1 MAVLSMKKVNICAL
15 KKDRKSILETLQRL
29 GLVEVSDLD
38 ENLSD
43 LKKIDTFNMRSVF
56 EKNKVIAQNA
66 LEILEKYL
74 PEEKGLL
81 DSICGQNEISK
92 ENYYIFANET
102 EEIMR
107 VVNEVVRLEKL
118 IDDEKAEIIR
128 LNTQIDA
135 LSDWKSLDV
144 PMDFVGTKKTRAFIG
159 TLPLDIS
166 ESEAKLLLAEALPDE
181 EMYTL
186 EVLSKSAEQTCIFVL
201 CHVTVA
207 ERLWSVLRENGFA
220 LPTFVSDEVPNL
232 RIEFLLCQVNDLKT
246 KILNA
251 EKEIKSYKGQRNA
264 IKFMVDYH
272 EMRVQKYEVVS
283 KLWHSKNVFLLS
295 GFVPQKYEKKLE
307 SALTSKFDVAID
319 FSNPS
324 AEDEVPVVLQNN
336 GFSSPVEG
344 VLESYSLPGK
354 GEVDPTSVM
363 AIFYY
368 ILFGM
373 MLSDAAY
380 GLIIVAGC
388 GFVLAKYKN
397 IKSGMKKAL
406 KMFLFCG
413 ISTTFWGVLFGSY
426 FGDAIDVVSTTFF
439 NNPITVPALWFV
451 PLNEPMRMLAFSFGI
466 GIVHLFTG
474 LFMQLYE
481 LVLARKFKDAIY
493 DVVSWYL
500 LVGGLVIYMLSVPMI
515 TEMLVLNFILP
526 PVVGNIGMISTVI
539 GALLILFTAG
549 RESRNPF
556 KRFLKGLYGL
566 YGVTGYLSDILS
578 YSRLLAL
585 GLATGVI
592 AQVFNKMGT
601 MAGNGPVGIILFL
614 IVFLVGHTM
623 NIAINLL
630 GAYVHTNRLQF
641 VEFFGKFYEGG
652 GRKFS
657 PFFVNTKYFNVTEDI
672 CNE

>member
-43 LKKIDTFNMRSVF
+43 FKKIDTFNMRAVF

-74 PEEKGLL
+74 PEEKGFL
-81 DSICGQNEISK
+81 DSIRGQNEISK

-107 VVNEVVRLEKL
+107 VANEIVRLAKL

-128 LNTQIDA
+128 LNAQIDA
-135 LSDWKSLDV
+135 LSDWKFLDV
-144 PMDFVGTKKTRAFIG
+144 SMDFAGTKKTRTFIG

-166 ESEAKLLLAEALPDE
+166 ESEAKSLLAEALPDE

-186 EVLSKSAEQTCIFVL
+186 EVLSRSAEQTCIFVL
-201 CHVTVA
+201 CHVSA
-207 ERLWSVLRENGFA
+207 SDRLWTALRENSFA
-220 LPTFVSDEVPNL
+220 LPTFVSDEVPSLKIEALL
-232 RIEFLLCQVNDLKT
+232 RKINDLET
-246 KILNA
+246 RIFNA

-272 EMRVQKYEVVS
+272 EMRAQKYEVIS
-283 KLWHSKNVFLLS
+283 KLWHSKNVFMLS
-295 GFVPQKYEKKLE
+295 GFVPQKYAKKLE
-307 SALTSKFDVAID
+307 SALTSKFDIAID
-319 FSNPS
+319 FSSPS
-324 AEDEVPVVLQNN
+324 DDDEVPVVLQNN

-380 GLIIVAGC
+380 GLIIVAAC

-426 FGDAIDVVSTTFF
+426 FGDVIDVVSTNFF

-466 GIVHLFTG
+466 GIIHLFTG

-500 LVGGLVIYMLSVPMI
+500 LVGGLVVYMLSVPMI

-526 PVVGNIGMISTVI
+526 PIVGNIGIISASI

-549 RESRNPF
+549 RESKSPF
-556 KRFLKGLYGL
+556 KRLLKGLYGL

-601 MAGNGPVGIILFL
+601 MAGNGPVGIILFV

-657 PFFVNTKYFNVTEDI
+657 PFFVNTKYFNVTEDT

>member
-43 LKKIDTFNMRSVF
+43 FKKIDTFNMRAVF

-74 PEEKGLL
+74 PEEKGFL
-81 DSICGQNEISK
+81 DSIRGQNEISK

-107 VVNEVVRLEKL
+107 VANEIVRLAKL

-128 LNTQIDA
+128 LNAQIDA
-135 LSDWKSLDV
+135 LSDWKFLDV
-144 PMDFVGTKKTRAFIG
+144 SMDFAGTKKTRTFIG

-166 ESEAKLLLAEALPDE
+166 ESEAKSLLAEALPDE

-186 EVLSKSAEQTCIFVL
+186 EVLSRSAEQTCIFVL
-201 CHVTVA
+201 CHVSA
-207 ERLWSVLRENGFA
+207 SDRLWTALRENSFA
-220 LPTFVSDEVPNL
+220 LPTFVSDEVPSLKIEALL
-232 RIEFLLCQVNDLKT
+232 RKINDLET
-246 KILNA
+246 RIFNA

-272 EMRVQKYEVVS
+272 EMRAQKYEVIS
-283 KLWHSKNVFLLS
+283 KLWHSKNVFMLS
-295 GFVPQKYEKKLE
+295 GFVPQKYAKKLE
-307 SALTSKFDVAID
+307 SALTSKFDIAID
-319 FSNPS
+319 FSSPS
-324 AEDEVPVVLQNN
+324 DDDEVPVVLQNN

-380 GLIIVAGC
+380 GLIIVAAC

-426 FGDAIDVVSTTFF
+426 FGDVIDVVSTTFF

-466 GIVHLFTG
+466 GIIHLFTG

-500 LVGGLVIYMLSVPMI
+500 LVGGLVVYMLSVPMI

-526 PVVGNIGMISTVI
+526 PIVGNIGIISAVI

-549 RESRNPF
+549 RESKSPF
-556 KRFLKGLYGL
+556 KRLLKGLYGL

-601 MAGNGPVGIILFL
+601 MAGNGPVGIILFV

-657 PFFVNTKYFNVTEDI
+657 PFFVNTKYFNVTEDT

>member
-43 LKKIDTFNMRSVF
+43 FKKIDTFNMRAVF

-74 PEEKGLL
+74 PEEKGFL
-81 DSICGQNEISK
+81 DSIRGQNEISK

-107 VVNEVVRLEKL
+107 VANEIVRLAKL

-128 LNTQIDA
+128 LTAQIDA
-135 LSDWKSLDV
+135 LSDWKFLDV
-144 PMDFVGTKKTRAFIG
+144 SMDFAGTKKTRTFIG

-166 ESEAKLLLAEALPDE
+166 ESEAKSLLAEALPDE

-186 EVLSKSAEQTCIFVL
+186 EVLSRSAEQTCIFVL
-201 CHVTVA
+201 CHVSA
-207 ERLWSVLRENGFA
+207 SDRLWTALRENSFA
-220 LPTFVSDEVPNL
+220 LPTFVSDEVPSLKIEALL
-232 RIEFLLCQVNDLKT
+232 RKINDLET
-246 KILNA
+246 RIFNA

-272 EMRVQKYEVVS
+272 EMRAQKYEVIS
-283 KLWHSKNVFLLS
+283 KLWHSKNVFMLS
-295 GFVPQKYEKKLE
+295 GFVPQKYAKKLE
-307 SALTSKFDVAID
+307 SALTSKFDIAID
-319 FSNPS
+319 FSSPS
-324 AEDEVPVVLQNN
+324 DDDEVPVVLQNN

-380 GLIIVAGC
+380 GLIIVAAC

-426 FGDAIDVVSTTFF
+426 FGDVIDVVSTNFF

-466 GIVHLFTG
+466 GIIHLFTG

-500 LVGGLVIYMLSVPMI
+500 LVGGLVVYMLSVPMI

-526 PVVGNIGMISTVI
+526 PIVGNIGIISASI

-549 RESRNPF
+549 RESKSPF
-556 KRFLKGLYGL
+556 KRLLKGLYGL

-601 MAGNGPVGIILFL
+601 MAGNGPVGIILFV

-657 PFFVNTKYFNVTEDI
+657 PFFVNTKYFNVTEDT

>member
-43 LKKIDTFNMRSVF
+43 FKKINTFNMRSVF

-74 PEEKGLL
+74 PEEKGFL
-81 DSICGQNEISK
+81 DSIRGQNEISK

-107 VVNEVVRLEKL
+107 VATEIVRLAKL

-128 LNTQIDA
+128 LNAQIDA

-144 PMDFVGTKKTRAFIG
+144 PMDFAGTKKTRTFIG

-166 ESEAKLLLAEALPDE
+166 ESEAKSLLAEALPDE

-186 EVLSKSAEQTCIFVL
+186 EVLSRSAEQTCIFVL
-201 CHVTVA
+201 CHISA
-207 ERLWSVLRENGFA
+207 SDRLWTALRENSFA
-220 LPTFVSDEVPNL
+220 LPTFVSDEVPSLKIEALL
-232 RIEFLLCQVNDLKT
+232 RKINDLET
-246 KILNA
+246 RIFNA

-272 EMRVQKYEVVS
+272 EMRAQKYEVIS
-283 KLWHSKNVFLLS
+283 KLWHSKNVFMLS
-295 GFVPQKYEKKLE
+295 GFVPQKYAKKLE
-307 SALTSKFDVAID
+307 SALTSKFDIAID
-319 FSNPS
+319 FSDPS
-324 AEDEVPVVLQNN
+324 DDDEVPVVLQNN

-380 GLIIVAGC
+380 GLIIVAAC

-426 FGDAIDVVSTTFF
+426 FGDVIDVVSTTFF

-466 GIVHLFTG
+466 GIIHLFTG
-474 LFMQLYE
+474 LFMQLYV
-481 LVLARKFKDAIY
+481 LILARKFKDAIY

-526 PVVGNIGMISTVI
+526 PIVGNIGIISAVI

-549 RESRNPF
+549 RESRSPF
-556 KRFLKGLYGL
+556 KRLLKGLYGL

-601 MAGNGPVGIILFL
+601 MAGNGPVGIILFV

-657 PFFVNTKYFNVTEDI
+657 PFFVNTKYFNVTEDT

>member
-1 MAVLSMKKVNICAL
+1 MAVLSMKKVNVCAL

-43 LKKIDTFNMRSVF
+43 FKKIDTFNMRSVF

-74 PEEKGLL
+74 PEEKGFL
-81 DSICGQNEISK
+81 DSIRGQNEISK

-107 VVNEVVRLEKL
+107 VANEIVRLAKL

-128 LNTQIDA
+128 LNAQIDA

-144 PMDFVGTKKTRAFIG
+144 PMDFAGTKKTRAFIG

-166 ESEAKLLLAEALPDE
+166 ESEAKSLLAEALPDE

-186 EVLSKSAEQTCIFVL
+186 EALSRSAEQTCIFVL
-201 CHVTVA
+201 CHVSA
-207 ERLWSVLRENGFA
+207 SDRLWTALRENSFA
-220 LPTFVSDEVPNL
+220 LPTFVSDEVPSLKIEALL
-232 RIEFLLCQVNDLKT
+232 RKINDLET
-246 KILNA
+246 RILNA

-272 EMRVQKYEVVS
+272 EMRAQKYEVIS
-283 KLWHSKNVFLLS
+283 KLWHSKNVFMLS
-295 GFVPQKYEKKLE
+295 GFVPQKYAKKLE
-307 SALTSKFDVAID
+307 SALTSKFDIAID
-319 FSNPS
+319 FSTPS
-324 AEDEVPVVLQNN
+324 DDDEAPVVLQNN

-380 GLIIVAGC
+380 GLIIVAAC

-426 FGDAIDVVSTTFF
+426 FGDVIDVVSTTFF

-466 GIVHLFTG
+466 GIIHLFTG

-481 LVLARKFKDAIY
+481 LILARKFKDAIY

-526 PVVGNIGMISTVI
+526 PIVGNIGIILAVI

-549 RESRNPF
+549 RESRSPF
-556 KRFLKGLYGL
+556 KRLLKGLYGL

-601 MAGNGPVGIILFL
+601 MAGNGPVGIILFV

>member
-43 LKKIDTFNMRSVF
+43 FKKIDTFNMRSVF

-74 PEEKGLL
+74 PEEKGFL
-81 DSICGQNEISK
+81 DSIRGQNEISK

-107 VVNEVVRLEKL
+107 VATEIVRIAKL

-144 PMDFVGTKKTRAFIG
+144 PMDFAGTKKTRAFIG

-166 ESEAKLLLAEALPDE
+166 ESEAKSLLAEALPDE

-186 EVLSKSAEQTCIFVL
+186 EVLSRSAEQTCIFVL
-201 CHVTVA
+201 CHA
-207 ERLWSVLRENGFA
+207 SASDRLWTALRENGFA
-220 LPTFVSDEVPNL
+220 LPTFVSDEVPGLKIEALL
-232 RIEFLLCQVNDLKT
+232 RKINDLEAR
-246 KILNA
+246 ILNA

-272 EMRVQKYEVVS
+272 EMRAQKYEVIS
-283 KLWHSKNVFLLS
+283 KLWHSKNVFMLS
-295 GFVPQKYEKKLE
+295 GFVLQKYAKKLE
-307 SALTSKFDVAID
+307 SALTSKFDIAID
-319 FSNPS
+319 FSSPS
-324 AEDEVPVVLQNN
+324 DEDEVPVVLQNN

-380 GLIIVAGC
+380 GLIIVAAC

-397 IKSGMKKAL
+397 IKAGMKKAL

-426 FGDAIDVVSTTFF
+426 FGDVIDVVSTTFF

-466 GIVHLFTG
+466 GIIHLFTG

-481 LVLARKFKDAIY
+481 LILARKFKDAIY

-500 LVGGLVIYMLSVPMI
+500 LVGGLVVYMLSVPMI

-526 PVVGNIGMISTVI
+526 PIVGNIGIILAVI
-539 GALLILFTAG
+539 GALLILFNAG
-549 RESRNPF
+549 RESRSPF
-556 KRFLKGLYGL
+556 KRLLKGLYGL

-601 MAGNGPVGIILFL
+601 MAGNGPVGIILFV

-657 PFFVNTKYFNVTEDI
+657 PFFVNTKYFNVTEDT

>member
-15 KKDRKSILETLQRL
+15 KKDRKAILETLQRL
-29 GLVEVSDLD
+29 GLVEVSDMD
-38 ENLSD
+38 ENLAD
-43 LKKIDTFNMRSVF
+43 FKKIDTFNMRSVF
-56 EKNKVIAQNA
+56 DKNKIIAQNA
-66 LEILEKYL
+66 LEILEKYI
-74 PEEKGLL
+74 PEEKVFL
-81 DSICGQNEISK
+81 SNICGQNDISK

-107 VVNEVVRLEKL
+107 VANEIVRLSKL

-128 LNTQIDA
+128 LNTQVDA
-135 LSDWKSLDV
+135 LADWKNLDV
-144 PMDFVGTKKTRAFIG
+144 PMNFEGTKKTRVFIG
-159 TLPLDIS
+159 TLPLDIG
-166 ESEAKLLLAEALPDE
+166 ESGLKTLLAEALPNE

-186 EVLSKSAEQTCIFVL
+186 QVLSRSAEQTCIFVL
-201 CHVTVA
+201 CHV
-207 ERLWSVLRENGFA
+207 SVTDKIWPALRENGFA
-220 LPTFVSDEVPNL
+220 LPTFVSDEVPSLKIEEIL
-232 RIEFLLCQVNDLKT
+232 RKIKDIETQIF
-246 KILNA
+246 NA

-272 EMRVQKYEVVS
+272 AMRSQKYEVIS
-283 KLWHSKNVFLLS
+283 KLWHTKNVFMLS
-295 GFVPQKYEKKLE
+295 GFIPQKYAKKLE
-307 SALTSKFDVAID
+307 AALTSKFDIAID
-319 FSNPS
+319 FS
-324 AEDEVPVVLQNN
+324 ALEDNDDVPVTLQNN
-336 GFSSPVEG
+336 AFASPVEG

-380 GLIIVAGC
+380 GLIIVAAC

-426 FGDAIDVVSTTFF
+426 FGDIIDVVSTTFF

-466 GIVHLFTG
+466 GIIHLFTG

-481 LVLARKFKDAIY
+481 LILARKFKDAIY

-500 LVGGLVIYMLSVPMI
+500 LVGGLVVYMLSVPMI
-515 TEMLVLNFILP
+515 TEMLLLNFILP
-526 PVVGNIGMISTVI
+526 PIVGNIGIISAVI

-549 RESRNPF
+549 RESKSPF
-556 KRFLKGLYGL
+556 KRLLKGLYGL

-601 MAGNGPVGIILFL
+601 MAGNGPVGIILFV

-641 VEFFGKFYEGG
+641 VEFFGKFYQGG
-652 GRKFS
+652 GKKFS

-672 CNE
+672 YNE

>member
-43 LKKIDTFNMRSVF
+43 FKKIDTFNMRSVF

-74 PEEKGLL
+74 PEEKGFL
-81 DSICGQNEISK
+81 DSIRGQNEISK

-107 VVNEVVRLEKL
+107 VANEIVRLAKL

-128 LNTQIDA
+128 LNAQIDA

-144 PMDFVGTKKTRAFIG
+144 PMDFAGTKKTRAFIG

-166 ESEAKLLLAEALPDE
+166 ESEAKSLLAEALPDE

-186 EVLSKSAEQTCIFVL
+186 EILSRSAEQTCIFVL
-201 CHVTVA
+201 CHVSA
-207 ERLWSVLRENGFA
+207 SDRLWTALRENSFA
-220 LPTFVSDEVPNL
+220 LPTFVSDEVPSLKIEALL
-232 RIEFLLCQVNDLKT
+232 RKINDLET
-246 KILNA
+246 QILNA

-272 EMRVQKYEVVS
+272 EMRAQKYEVIS
-283 KLWHSKNVFLLS
+283 KLWHSKNVFMLS
-295 GFVPQKYEKKLE
+295 GFVPQKYAKKLE
-307 SALTSKFDVAID
+307 SALTSKFDIAID
-319 FSNPS
+319 FSSPS
-324 AEDEVPVVLQNN
+324 DEDEVPVVLQNN

-380 GLIIVAGC
+380 GLIIVAAC

-426 FGDAIDVVSTTFF
+426 FGDVIDVVSTTFF

-466 GIVHLFTG
+466 GIIHLFTG

-481 LVLARKFKDAIY
+481 LILARKFKDAIY

-500 LVGGLVIYMLSVPMI
+500 LVGGLVVYMLSVPMI

-526 PVVGNIGMISTVI
+526 PIVGNIGIISASI

-549 RESRNPF
+549 RESRSPF
-556 KRFLKGLYGL
+556 KRLLKGLYGL

-601 MAGNGPVGIILFL
+601 MAGNGPVGIILFV

-657 PFFVNTKYFNVTEDI
+657 PFFVNTKYFNVTEDT